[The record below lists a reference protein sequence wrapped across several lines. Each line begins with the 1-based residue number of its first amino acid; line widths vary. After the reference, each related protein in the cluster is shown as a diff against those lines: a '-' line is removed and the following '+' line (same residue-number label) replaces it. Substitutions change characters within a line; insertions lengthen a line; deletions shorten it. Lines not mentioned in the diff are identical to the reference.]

1 MVNGYLQYIQ
11 YEKRFSSHTVLSYH
25 TDIDQFLAF
34 IGMDEAGFNPEE
46 INAGHIKAW
55 ILELTSKDISAR
67 SVSRKIST
75 LKSLWRFLLK
85 RGFTT
90 KNPLQKIIIPRTK
103 KPLPVFFKEKE
114 VEQILENPHVPD
126 EFERQ
131 RNLLMIEIF
140 YVTGIRLSELINI
153 KVYDINTEDGELR
166 VTGKRN
172 KQRMIPLAQ
181 STVANIKS
189 YSILRDQLAEKE
201 DRLFL
206 RINGKSMYPKLVYNI
221 VHQLMSEVSTL
232 HKVSPHVL
240 RHTFATSMLNGGAEL
255 NAVKELLGHSSL
267 AATQVYTHTGFRELH
282 NIYKRA
288 HPRAK

>member
-55 ILELTSKDISAR
+55 ILELTAQDISAR

-153 KVYDINTEDGELR
+153 MVYDINTEDGELR